1 MTQIEIADDWH
12 VLGLRGT
19 GSCSLDLTD
28 VFVPE
33 HRTVLL
39 GDLLDGSTPGS
50 AILPDYSLL
59 RAPRGY
65 LVPFS
70 LPPVMFTLAR
80 RALTTVPAALRTR
93 ISRGVKEVAASEVVQ
108 MRLGEA
114 AAAIDTAVLIMQTR
128 RAQSMAALETGITIA
143 PEAIARNRRDVTF
156 AAGLLRRGM
165 EALIEISGARS
176 VYDADPLQ
184 AYLRDILT
192 IATHTVV
199 SRQGAMVPYGRIMLG
214 LPMGG
219 DA

>member
-1 MTQIEIADDWH
+1 
-12 VLGLRGT
+12 
-19 GSCSLDLTD
+19 
-28 VFVPE
+28 
-33 HRTVLL
+33 
-39 GDLLDGSTPGS
+39 
-50 AILPDYSLL
+50 
-59 RAPRGY
+59 
-65 LVPFS
+65 
-70 LPPVMFTLAR
+70 MFTLAR

-93 ISRGVKEVAASEVVQ
+93 ISRGVKEVATSEVVQ

-114 AAAIDTAVLIMQTR
+114 AAAIDSAVLIMHTR
-128 RAQSMAALETGITIA
+128 RAQSMAALETGVTIT

-176 VYDADPLQ
+176 AYDADRLQ

-214 LPMGG
+214 LPMSG

>member
-19 GSCSLDLTD
+19 GSCSLELTD